1 MSWRDGGGESGR
13 SERQV
18 VKGSMSWRE
27 VVEGSLAVK
36 RHSREKATL
45 TVAVQSSVGRGNR
58 LKNVAYSQ
66 DLMKNQEHRIQ
77 WRRCNISGDTQHDIN
92 SQS

>member
-45 TVAVQSSVGRGNR
+45 TVAVQSSGGRGNR

-66 DLMKNQEHRIQ
+66 DLMKKSITQNSMATMEHF
-77 WRRCNISGDTQHDIN
+77 RRYATRNT
-92 SQS
+92 

>member
-45 TVAVQSSVGRGNR
+45 TVAVQSSGGRGNR

-66 DLMKNQEHRIQ
+66 DLMKKSITQNSMATMEHF
-77 WRRCNISGDTQHDIN
+77 RRYPTRNT
-92 SQS
+92 